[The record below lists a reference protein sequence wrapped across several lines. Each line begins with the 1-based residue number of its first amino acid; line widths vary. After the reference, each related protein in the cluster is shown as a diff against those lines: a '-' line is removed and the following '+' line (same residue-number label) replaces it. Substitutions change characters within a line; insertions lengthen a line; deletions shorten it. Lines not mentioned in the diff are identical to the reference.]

1 MRMPNTTD
9 QRQQEW
15 TQAIEA
21 DTEAVAPALHLDHG
35 PAPQPAGPG
44 RPPWRMIVES
54 MVFPLFF
61 AVMFALCYVSAFHNP
76 APRGVEVVL
85 VGPESAAT
93 TLVERLAPT
102 VGDKFDLSTATDAAG
117 ALDRLQNREIAGVI
131 ELGSTM
137 NVHIASAEGTMR
149 VQAVEGLA
157 GPLAAAQGVE
167 MNTVDH
173 APLAADDPTGTGL
186 FYLVMVSTIVG
197 YLTITVLSQVAPRLK
212 LRQQVGVLG
221 VMSVIGVV
229 AAYLVSAIFVGFYG
243 ASFATSLALLAV
255 VIAYTIVVGLVSIL
269 VNRVFGKAAIM
280 VVMILM
286 IFVNFPSA
294 GGAFPA
300 DFLPG
305 FWSGLSHFW
314 IGAGAVDAT
323 RSIVYFGGTGVGHGL
338 LVIAG
343 WLVVT
348 AALLGLTQLRKPSA
362 AEAPKH
368 LAG

>member
-9 QRQQEW
+9 QRHDDW
-15 TQAIEA
+15 DRAMEA

-35 PAPQPAGPG
+35 APDGAAGGPTQ
-44 RPPWRMIVES
+44 WRTVVES

-76 APRGVEVVL
+76 APREVEIVV
-85 VGPESAAT
+85 VGPESAT
-93 TLVERLAPT
+93 TALVDRLAPT
-102 VGDKFDLSTATDAAG
+102 VGDKFDLETSTDATG
-117 ALDRLQNREIAGVI
+117 AIDRLQNREIAGVI
-131 ELGSTM
+131 ELGPTM
-137 NVHIASAEGTMR
+137 NLHIASAEGTMR
-149 VQAVEGLA
+149 VQAAEGLA
-157 GPLAAAQGVE
+157 QPLAAAQGVDL
-167 MNTVDH
+167 NVIDH

-186 FYLVMVSTIVG
+186 FYLVMVCTIVG
-197 YLTITVLSQVAPRLK
+197 YLTITVLSQVAPRMR
-212 LRQQVGVLG
+212 LRQQLGVLG
-221 VMSVIGVV
+221 VMSVVGVL

-243 ASFATSLALLAV
+243 ASFAASLALLAV

-280 VVMILM
+280 VVMVLM

-305 FWSGLSHFW
+305 FWSALSHFW

-338 LVIAG
+338 LVIGG
-343 WLVVT
+343 WFVVT
-348 AALLGLTQLRKPSA
+348 AALLGLTQLRKPK
-362 AEAPKH
+362 AEAPQQQ
-368 LAG
+368 AG

>member
-1 MRMPNTTD
+1 MPNTHD

-35 PAPQPAGPG
+35 TEPQPADPG

-76 APRGVEVVL
+76 TPRGVEVVV
-85 VGPESAAT
+85 VGPDAAT
-93 TLVERLAPT
+93 SALVDRLAPT
-102 VGDKFDLSTATDAAG
+102 VGDEFELETATDASG

-157 GPLAAAQGVE
+157 KPLAAAQGVE
-167 MNTVDH
+167 MNTLDH

-186 FYLVMVSTIVG
+186 FYLVMVCTIVG

-221 VMSVIGVV
+221 VMAVIGVL

-243 ASFATSLALLAV
+243 ASFAESIAMLAV

-280 VVMILM
+280 VVMVLM

-314 IGAGAVDAT
+314 IGAGAVDAV
-323 RSIVYFGGTGVGHGL
+323 RAIVYFGGTGVGHGL
-338 LVIAG
+338 LVIGG
-343 WLVVT
+343 WFVAAVV
-348 AALLGLTQLRKPSA
+348 LLGLTQLRKP
-362 AEAPKH
+362 APTRVSQH
-368 LAG
+368 TAS

>member
-1 MRMPNTTD
+1 MPNAHD
-9 QRQQEW
+9 QRHQEW

-21 DTEAVAPALHLDHG
+21 DTEAVAPALHVDHG
-35 PAPQPAGPG
+35 TSPQPADAG

-76 APRGVEVVL
+76 APRGVEVVM
-85 VGPESAAT
+85 VGPEAAT
-93 TLVERLAPT
+93 TALVDRLAPT
-102 VGDKFDLSTATDAAG
+102 VGDKFDLETATDAAA

-131 ELGSTM
+131 ELGPTM
-137 NVHIASAEGTMR
+137 DVHIASAEGTMR

-157 GPLAAAQGVE
+157 QPLAAAQGVE
-167 MNTVDH
+167 MNTIDH

-186 FYLVMVSTIVG
+186 FYLVMVCTIVG

-212 LRQQVGVLG
+212 LRQQIGVLG
-221 VMSVIGVV
+221 AMSVIGVL
-229 AAYLVSAIFVGFYG
+229 AAYLISSIFVGFYG
-243 ASFATSLALLAV
+243 ASFAANLAMLGV
-255 VIAYTIVVGLVSIL
+255 VVAYTIVVGLVSIL

-280 VVMILM
+280 VVMVLM

-314 IGAGAVDAT
+314 IGAGAVDAV
-323 RSIVYFGGTGVGHGL
+323 RSIIYFGGTGVGHGL
-338 LVIAG
+338 LVLGG
-343 WLVVT
+343 WLVV
-348 AALLGLTQLRKPSA
+348 AVALLGLTQLRASKA
-362 AEAPKH
+362 ADAPKH
-368 LAG
+368 LSN